1 MRIQG
6 RSKKSRLKK
15 NKQRIKEL
23 ITFIPENGWVDCRFC
38 GSKDYLRKEECNGE
52 PWNCNHCGR
61 NLFSKFIEPQ
71 CLNPLC
77 CADYTYLITCDR
89 DGDVVCSL
97 CGFVSNSS
105 NLVSNSIIDLFVTTS
120 YRGYLRRNHLNE
132 RLAETTLKGPKIEES
147 HFRRIRK
154 YCEKTAT
161 IRNVLRGGR
170 RYFTNVGK
178 RLGFGNKKYGERW
191 VSIRYT
197 LGWEIGY
204 EPLPIQIAEN
214 IRGRFTWL
222 ENAHNDLKG
231 TKKHMINLNYL
242 ILQCLWM
249 EDKGGIIFET
259 WGRYYADVKGE
270 INKLNEEW
278 KSYIDYINNIKFSQR
293 FQIPFLWPLHIFS
306 FKEIWNLNV
315 YI

>member
-6 RSKKSRLKK
+6 RSQKSRLRK
-15 NKQRIKEL
+15 NKQKFREL
-23 ITFIPENGWVDCRFC
+23 LDLIPRDGWIECQFC
-38 GSKDYLRKEECNGE
+38 GFRDHLRKEQCNGE
-52 PWNCNHCGR
+52 QWKCFKCNR
-61 NLFSKFIEPQ
+61 NLFSKFREPQ
-71 CLNPLC
+71 CLNPNC
-77 CADYTYLITCDR
+77 NADYSYLITCER

-105 NLVSNSIIDLFVTTS
+105 NLISNSVIDLFVTTT

-132 RLAETTLKGPKIEES
+132 RLAETTLKGPKIETE

-161 IRNVLRGGR
+161 IRNIIRGGR

-178 RLGFGNKKYGERW
+178 RLGYANKKYGERW
-191 VSIRYT
+191 VSIRFT

-204 EPLPIQIAEN
+204 EPLPQNIADN
-214 IRGRFTWL
+214 IRGRFVWL

-249 EDKGGIIFET
+249 EDKGGEVFEK
-259 WGRYYADVKGE
+259 WGKYYADVKGE
-270 INKLNEEW
+270 ITKLNEEW
-278 KSYIDYINNIKFSQR
+278 KSYIKYINNIKLSNRIQNPY
-293 FQIPFLWPLHIFS
+293 QWPLHVFS